1 MFLTLFVSTPPYFA
15 RTLGSWIVSRF
26 VPVTVITV
34 LPLRTH
40 THTHTHKQKL
50 QAKTLTGSKIPYHTW
65 KTDLLEYGPVR
76 FDAGDGWIFSVNV
89 FRVKTRHLGSVNH
102 QTNGGGARARQGGG
116 GDADY
121 FPVTSSEADRKNMVS
136 GIYFKDFFFL

>member
-1 MFLTLFVSTPPYFA
+1 M
-15 RTLGSWIVSRF
+15 VSRF

-40 THTHTHKQKL
+40 THKQKL
-50 QAKTLTGSKIPYHTW
+50 RAKTLTGSKIPYHTW

-121 FPVTSSEADRKNMVS
+121 FPVTSSEADRKKH
-136 GIYFKDFFFL
+136 GEWYYFKDISFSMIDS